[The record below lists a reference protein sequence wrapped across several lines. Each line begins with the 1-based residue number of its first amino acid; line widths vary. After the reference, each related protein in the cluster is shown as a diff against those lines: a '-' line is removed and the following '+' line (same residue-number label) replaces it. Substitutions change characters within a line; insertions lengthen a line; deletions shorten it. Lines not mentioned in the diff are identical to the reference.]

1 MTDDAVPWLS
11 VEQQVSWRAFLQ
23 GASRLTEGLNRQ
35 LERDAGLS
43 VSEYEILSR
52 LSGTPGRTLRM
63 SDLAIG
69 LVHSRSR
76 LTHTVGRLESRDL
89 VERRPCPD
97 DRRGVNCVMTDAG
110 YELLVGMAPG
120 HVRAVRELLVDRLTA
135 AELRALGATMTK
147 VASNPSAGRA
157 SSSGTQERAREGLT
171 TATV

>member
-23 GASRLTEGLNRQ
+23 GAARLIEGLNRQ

-52 LSGTPGRTLRM
+52 LSETSGRTLRM
-63 SDLAIG
+63 SDLAMG

-76 LTHTVGRLESRDL
+76 LTHTVGRLESRAL

-110 YELLVGMAPG
+110 YELLVGTAPG
-120 HVRAVRELLVDRLTA
+120 HVRAVRELLVDQLTE
-135 AELRALGATMTK
+135 AELRALGEAMAK
-147 VASNPSAGRA
+147 VASNPSAGQA
-157 SSSGTQERAREGLT
+157 SSSGTQERAGEGMT
-171 TATV
+171 PATL

>member
-23 GASRLTEGLNRQ
+23 GASRLIEGLNRQ

-52 LSGTPGRTLRM
+52 LSETSGRTLRM
-63 SDLAIG
+63 SDLAMS

-76 LTHTVGRLESRDL
+76 LTHTVGRLESRAL

-110 YELLVGMAPG
+110 YGLLVGTAPG
-120 HVRAVRELLVDRLTA
+120 HVRAVRELLVDRLTE
-135 AELRALGATMTK
+135 AELRALGEAMTK
-147 VASNPSAGRA
+147 VASNPPAGRI
-157 SSSGTQERAREGLT
+157 SPSMPERAGEGLT
-171 TATV
+171 AATL

>member
-23 GASRLTEGLNRQ
+23 GASRLIEGLNRQ

-52 LSGTPGRTLRM
+52 LSETPGRTLRM
-63 SDLAIG
+63 SDLAMS

-76 LTHTVGRLESRDL
+76 LTHTVGRLESRAL

-110 YELLVGMAPG
+110 YELLVGTAPG
-120 HVRAVRELLVDRLTA
+120 HVRAVRELLVDRLTE
-135 AELRALGATMTK
+135 AELRALGETMTK
-147 VASNPSAGRA
+147 VAPDGPSAGRI
-157 SSSGTQERAREGLT
+157 SSGTPERAGGGMT
-171 TATV
+171 TATL

>member
-52 LSGTPGRTLRM
+52 LSETPGRTARM
-63 SDLAIG
+63 SDLATS

-76 LTHTVGRLESRDL
+76 LTHTVGRLESRAL

-120 HVRAVRELLVDRLTA
+120 HVRAVRELLVDRLTE
-135 AELRALGATMTK
+135 AELRALGEAMAK
-147 VASNPSAGRA
+147 VAPDGPCAGRA
-157 SSSGTQERAREGLT
+157 TSGMQELAGEGMT
-171 TATV
+171 AATV

>member
-23 GASRLTEGLNRQ
+23 GAARLIEGLNRQ

-43 VSEYEILSR
+43 VSEYEMLSR
-52 LSGTPGRTLRM
+52 LSETPGRTLRM

-76 LTHTVGRLESRDL
+76 LTHTVGRLESRAL

-110 YELLVGMAPG
+110 YELLVGTAPG
-120 HVRAVRELLVDRLTA
+120 HVRAVRELLVDRLTE
-135 AELRALGATMTK
+135 AELRALGETMAK

-157 SSSGTQERAREGLT
+157 SSSGTQERAGEGMT
-171 TATV
+171 TATL

>member
-52 LSGTPGRTLRM
+52 LSETPGRTARM
-63 SDLAIG
+63 SDLATS

-76 LTHTVGRLESRDL
+76 LTHTVGRLESRAL

-157 SSSGTQERAREGLT
+157 SSSGTQERAREGPA

>member
-1 MTDDAVPWLS
+1 MTDDAIPWLS

-23 GASRLTEGLNRQ
+23 GAARLTEGLNRQ

-52 LSGTPGRTLRM
+52 LSGTAGRTLRM

-76 LTHTVGRLESRDL
+76 LTHTVGRLESRGL

-97 DRRGVNCVMTDAG
+97 DRRGVNCAMADAG
-110 YELLVGMAPG
+110 YELLVATAPG
-120 HVRAVRELLVDRLTA
+120 HVRAVRELLVDPLTE
-135 AELRALGATMTK
+135 AELRALGEAMAK
-147 VASNPSAGRA
+147 VAPNPCADRA
-157 SSSGTQERAREGLT
+157 SSSGTQELAGEGMT
-171 TATV
+171 TATI

>member
-23 GASRLTEGLNRQ
+23 GAARLTEGLNRQ

-76 LTHTVGRLESRDL
+76 LTHTVGRLESRGL

-97 DRRGVNCVMTDAG
+97 DRRGVNCAMTDAG
-110 YELLVGMAPG
+110 YELLVATAPG
-120 HVRAVRELLVDRLTA
+120 HVRAVRELLVDPLTE
-135 AELRALGATMTK
+135 AELRALGEAMAK
-147 VASNPSAGRA
+147 VAPDGPCADRA
-157 SSSGTQERAREGLT
+157 SSGTQELAGEGMT
-171 TATV
+171 TATI

>member
-23 GASRLTEGLNRQ
+23 GAARLTEGLNRQ

-52 LSGTPGRTLRM
+52 LSETAGRTLRM

-76 LTHTVGRLESRDL
+76 LTHTVGRLESRAL

-110 YELLVGMAPG
+110 YELLVGTAPG
-120 HVRAVRELLVDRLTA
+120 HVRAVRELLVDRLTE
-135 AELRALGATMTK
+135 AELRALGEAMTK

-157 SSSGTQERAREGLT
+157 SSSGTQERAGEGMT
-171 TATV
+171 PATL